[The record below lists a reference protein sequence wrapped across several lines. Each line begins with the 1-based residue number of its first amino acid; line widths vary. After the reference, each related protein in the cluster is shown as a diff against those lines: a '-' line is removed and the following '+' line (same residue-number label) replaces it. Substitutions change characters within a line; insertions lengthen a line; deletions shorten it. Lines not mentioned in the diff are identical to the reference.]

1 MSDDKRPKRAA
12 LPVPPHQGRRKKRKI
27 DVNPEEQILSEI
39 LSSQV
44 ATSGE
49 PTNLEQCVEDTVG
62 PTKSQSV
69 DSTLLSQSEYSL
81 PALASCTESSHHTSK
96 PTCKCNF
103 IREVLTIIC
112 ES

>member
-49 PTNLEQCVEDTVG
+49 PTNLEQCVED
-62 PTKSQSV
+62 KSQSV

-103 IREVLTIIC
+103 IKEKY
-112 ES
+112 